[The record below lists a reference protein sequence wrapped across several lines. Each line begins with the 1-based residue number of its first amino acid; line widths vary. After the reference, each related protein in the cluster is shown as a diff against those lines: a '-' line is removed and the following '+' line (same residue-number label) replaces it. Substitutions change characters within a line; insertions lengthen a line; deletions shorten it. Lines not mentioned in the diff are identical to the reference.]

1 MRPPRHPDHF
11 LRGSLSEIQ
20 RDPIGF
26 LTFLHRTYGDVSVH
40 RVGPLDYHLVAHPDG
55 VKRILQDNHP
65 NYSKRVPD
73 LQAVGYL
80 TGPGVL
86 VTDGADWLRRR
97 RLMQPAFHRDRI
109 HQMMLTMV
117 TLTQDW
123 LAALPTGAPLNA
135 STAITS
141 LTVRIA
147 TMTLFS
153 LDLDARAREVMEC
166 FTQLNELLIRRF
178 RSGRLFRPLPLF
190 RDDRTFLRLLRRF
203 DSIIDSIIAGRRAR
217 PADSPDLLAM
227 LMSARDE
234 DDGGFL
240 SDRDL
245 RSEIKTLRLA
255 GFEITSNALSW
266 SLFEFSRRSALA
278 APFFSR
284 ETLARLPQ
292 LRSFLDEILR
302 L

>member
-1 MRPPRHPDHF
+1 
-11 LRGSLSEIQ
+11 
-20 RDPIGF
+20 
-26 LTFLHRTYGDVSVH
+26 
-40 RVGPLDYHLVAHPDG
+40 
-55 VKRILQDNHP
+55 
-65 NYSKRVPD
+65 
-73 LQAVGYL
+73 
-80 TGPGVL
+80 
-86 VTDGADWLRRR
+86 
-97 RLMQPAFHRDRI
+97 
-109 HQMMLTMV
+109 
-117 TLTQDW
+117 
-123 LAALPTGAPLNA
+123 
-135 STAITS
+135 
-141 LTVRIA
+141 
-147 TMTLFS
+147 MTLFS

-166 FTQLNELLIRRF
+166 FTQLNALLIRRF

>member
-65 NYSKRVPD
+65 NYSKRIPD
-73 LQAVGYL
+73 PQAIGYL

-86 VTDGADWLRRR
+86 VTVAVAGSPPSAA
-97 RLMQPAFHRDRI
+97 PASTRCCSPWSASPGTDS
-109 HQMMLTMV
+109 
-117 TLTQDW
+117 
-123 LAALPTGAPLNA
+123 PNSPPAPLNA
-135 STAITS
+135 STTITS

-147 TMTLFS
+147 TMILFS

-166 FTQLNELLIRRF
+166 FTQLNALLIRRF